1 MDNLE
6 KSQGKELQEN
16 LGYNPKSSWLKVS
29 PNEIEEIFN
38 FCHSYKDFLNS
49 AKTERESTEWA
60 EGEAKKN
67 GFVFLDEV
75 IHTGRKLHPGD
86 KIYTINR
93 GKNILL
99 AVVGSEPLEKGL
111 NMIGSHI
118 DAPRIDLKPNPLYE
132 DGELALLKTHYY
144 GGIKKYQWTAIPLA
158 IHGVIFKSNGEKVE
172 LKIGENDDDPKFCI
186 TDLLPHLAQEQM
198 QKKMSEGVTGEG
210 LNILFGSMPYKEEKL
225 KDKIKT
231 NILEMLQKMYGLTEE
246 DFLRAEIEIVPAF
259 KASDVGLDKSMI
271 GAYGQDDRVCAYT
284 SLQAVLETQNPNRTA
299 LCILV
304 DKEEIGS
311 EGNTGM
317 QSAFLENTIAKL
329 CRIASES
336 YSDIMLRDALYNSK
350 FLSADVTAVLDP
362 TYEDVNDKRNAT
374 YLGKG
379 VAVMKYSGSRG
390 KAGASDANAEFVAEI
405 TNMLNR
411 NNVVWQSGELGKV
424 DMGGGG
430 TIAMFLAKYG
440 MDVLDVGPGF
450 LSMHSPFE
458 ISSKIDVFMAYKAYK
473 TFYSPMH

>member
-1 MDNLE
+1 MDNPE

-16 LGYNPKSSWLKVS
+16 LGYKPKSSWLKVS
-29 PNEIEEIFN
+29 QNEIEKIFD
-38 FCHSYKDFLNS
+38 FCHSYKEFLNS
-49 AKTERESTEWA
+49 AKTERESIEWA
-60 EGEAKKN
+60 EGEAKKK
-67 GFVFLDEV
+67 GFVLLDEV
-75 IHTGRKLHPGD
+75 IRTGQKLRPGD
-86 KIYTINR
+86 RIYIINR
-93 GKNILL
+93 GKNIIL
-99 AVVGSEPLEKGL
+99 AVAGSEPLEKGL
-111 NMIGSHI
+111 NMIGSHV
-118 DAPRIDLKPNPLYE
+118 DAPRLDLKPAPLYE

-158 IHGVIFKSNGEKVE
+158 IHGVVFKSNGERVE
-172 LKIGENDDDPKFCI
+172 LKIGENDGDPRFCI

-198 QKKMSEGVTGEG
+198 QKKMSEGISGEG
-210 LNILFGSMPYKEEKL
+210 LNILFGSIPYNEKEL
-225 KDKIKT
+225 KDKIKL
-231 NILEMLQKMYGLTEE
+231 NILEMLQRMYGLTEE

-259 KASDVGLDKSMI
+259 KANDVGLDRSMI

-284 SLQAVLETQNPNRTA
+284 SFQALLEIENPAKTA

-317 QSAFLENTIAKL
+317 QSSFLENTIAKL
-329 CRIASES
+329 CGITSES
-336 YSDIMLRDALYNSK
+336 RSDVMLRDALYNSK

-362 TYEDVNDKRNAT
+362 TYADVNDKRNAP

-379 VAVMKYSGSRG
+379 VVIMKYSGSRG

-405 TNMLNR
+405 TNLLNR
-411 NNVVWQSGELGKV
+411 NNIVWQGGELGKV
-424 DMGGGG
+424 DKGGGG

-440 MDVLDVGPGF
+440 MDVLDVGPGL

-458 ISSKIDVFMAYKAYK
+458 IASKIDVFMAYKAYNA
-473 TFYSPMH
+473 FYSQIH